1 MQYTKKEILRNMLL
15 MILGTN
21 IACLGFVM
29 FFEPAGINCGGV
41 SGIAMLIKYV
51 VKNPYVTVGT
61 VSAVINIPLFLLGYK
76 HIGKYFFFG
85 SLLGMVVSSL
95 GFDLLAMVITP
106 PDVEP
111 LVAVVFGAVLIG
123 AGFGVVFLT
132 GASTGGVDIIAR
144 LLKLKF
150 RNCPIGK
157 LILVFDLFTAV
168 ATGIVYKDINNTL
181 YSALALFL
189 SSVVLD
195 YVIYSMD
202 YAKVA
207 FVISD
212 KYGEIAKTISK
223 EMDRGITL
231 LNGQG
236 YYKRE
241 DKQVLLCAVKKKQ
254 LAELKELI
262 YKVDP
267 QAFVILQD
275 AHQVLGDGFKRYDRF
290 EL

>member
-1 MQYTKKEILRNMLL
+1 MQYTKKQIFWNMMLV
-15 MILGTN
+15 IVGSTV
-21 IACLGFVM
+21 ACSGFVM
-29 FFEPAGINCGGV
+29 FFEPAGITCGGV
-41 SGIAMLIKYV
+41 SGIAMLVKYAA
-51 VKNPYVTVGT
+51 NHPWVTIGS
-61 VSAVINIPLFLLGYK
+61 VSAIINIPLFLFGYRQ
-76 HIGKYFFFG
+76 IGKYFFFG

-95 GFDLLAMVITP
+95 AFDFMAKILPV

-111 LVAVVFGAVLIG
+111 LIAVVFGAVLIG
-123 AGFGVVFLT
+123 GGFGVVFLS

-157 LILVFDLFTAV
+157 LMLIFDMGTAI
-168 ATGIVYKDINNTL
+168 ATGIVYGDINNTL
-181 YSALALFL
+181 YSALALYL

-195 YVIYSMD
+195 YVVYSMD

-207 FVISD
+207 FIITDQYDEVSRAISED
-212 KYGEIAKTISK
+212 
-223 EMDRGITL
+223 MDRGITL

-236 YYKRE
+236 YYKRT
-241 DKQVLLCAVKKKQ
+241 DKLILLCAVKKKQ

-262 YKVDP
+262 YRIDP

-275 AHQVLGDGFKRYDRF
+275 AQQVLGDGFKRYDRF

>member
-1 MQYTKKEILRNMLL
+1 MQYTKKEIIKNICL
-15 MILGTN
+15 MIMGTFV
-21 IACLGFVM
+21 ACSGFVM

-51 VKNPYVTVGT
+51 AKHPLVTIGLI
-61 VSAVINIPLFLLGYK
+61 SALINIPLFIIGYSK
-76 HIGKYFFFG
+76 IGKYFFFT
-85 SLLGMVVSSL
+85 SLVGMVTSSL
-95 GFDLLAMVITP
+95 GFDLLAMVLPT

-111 LVAVVFGAVLIG
+111 IFAIIFGAALIG
-123 AGFGVVFLT
+123 FGFGIVFRA

-157 LILVFDLFTAV
+157 LILAFDMCTAI
-168 ATGIVYKDINNTL
+168 ATGIVYNDFRNTL
-181 YSALALFL
+181 YSALALFM

-195 YVIYSMD
+195 YVVYSID
-202 YAKVA
+202 YSKVA
-207 FVISD
+207 FIISNKYEEVSDVIS
-212 KYGEIAKTISK
+212 KQ
-223 EMDRGITL
+223 MDRGITL

-254 LAELKELI
+254 VAELKEVI

-275 AHQVLGDGFKRYDRF
+275 AQQVLGDGFKRYDRF

>member
-1 MQYTKKEILRNMLL
+1 MQYTKKEIIRNMLL
-15 MILGTN
+15 VFLGSTV
-21 IACLGFVM
+21 ACSGFVM
-29 FFEPAGINCGGV
+29 FFEPAGITCGGV
-41 SGIAMLIKYV
+41 SGIAMLIKHV
-51 VKNPYVTVGT
+51 ANHRWVTIGV
-61 VSAVINIPLFLLGYK
+61 VSAIINIPLFLLGYRQ
-76 HIGKYFFFG
+76 IGKYFFFG

-95 GFDLLAMVITP
+95 AFDLLAKVLP
-106 PDVEP
+106 APDVEP
-111 LVAVVFGAVLIG
+111 LVAVVFGAVIIG
-123 AGFGVVFLT
+123 GGFGVVFLS

-144 LLKLKF
+144 LLKLKL

-157 LILVFDLFTAV
+157 LILAFDMCTAV

-207 FVISD
+207 FIITD
-212 KYGEIAKTISK
+212 KYEDVSQAIAKD
-223 EMDRGITL
+223 MDRGITL

-236 YYKRE
+236 YFKRE
-241 DKQVLLCAVKKKQ
+241 DKLILLCAVKKKQ
-254 LAELKELI
+254 LAELKEVI

>member
-1 MQYTKKEILRNMLL
+1 MQYTKKEIIRNMLL
-15 MILGTN
+15 LILGTN
-21 IACLGFVM
+21 VACFGFVT
-29 FFEPAGINCGGV
+29 FYEPAGITCGGV
-41 SGIAMLIKYV
+41 SGIAML
-51 VKNPYVTVGT
+51 VKHMVNHPYVTIGT
-61 VSAVINIPLFLLGYK
+61 VSALINIPLFLLGYK
-76 HIGKYFFFG
+76 HIGKYFFYG

-95 GFDLLAMVITP
+95 GFDLLAKVVP
-106 PDVEP
+106 VPDVEP
-111 LVAVVFGAVLIG
+111 LIAVVFGAVLIG
-123 AGFGVVFLT
+123 AGFGVVFLA

-144 LLKLKF
+144 LLKLKL

-157 LILVFDLFTAV
+157 LILVFDMCTAI

-181 YSALALFL
+181 YSALALYL

-207 FVISD
+207 FIVSD
-212 KYGEIAKTISK
+212 KYEEVASTISRD
-223 EMDRGITL
+223 MDRGITL

-236 YYKRE
+236 YYRRE

-262 YKVDP
+262 YRVDP

>member
-1 MQYTKKEILRNMLL
+1 MHYTKKEIIRNMLL
-15 MILGTN
+15 VILGTN
-21 IACLGFVM
+21 IACFGFVT
-29 FFEPAGINCGGV
+29 FYEPAGINCGGV
-41 SGIAMLIKYV
+41 SGIAMLIKHIV
-51 VKNPYVTVGT
+51 GHPYVTIGT
-61 VSAVINIPLFLLGYK
+61 VSALINIPLFLLGYK

-85 SLLGMVVSSL
+85 SLLGMLVSSL
-95 GFDLLAMVITP
+95 GFDLLAKVVRP
-106 PDVEP
+106 PEVEP
-111 LVAVVFGAVLIG
+111 LIAVLFGAVLIG
-123 AGFGVVFLT
+123 GGFGVVFLA

-157 LILVFDLFTAV
+157 LILVFDMFTAV
-168 ATGIVYKDINNTL
+168 ATGIVYKDVNNTL

-202 YAKVA
+202 YSKVA
-207 FVISD
+207 FIISN
-212 KYGEIAKTISK
+212 KYEDIAKSISNDM
-223 EMDRGITL
+223 ERGITL

-236 YYKRE
+236 YYTRE

-262 YKVDP
+262 YKADP

>member
-1 MQYTKKEILRNMLL
+1 MQYTKKEILRNLLL
-15 MILGTN
+15 MTLGTT
-21 IACLGFVM
+21 IACTGFVM

-51 VKNPYVTVGT
+51 ANHRFVTIGL
-61 VSAVINIPLFLLGYK
+61 VSALINIPLFILGYSK
-76 HIGKYFFFG
+76 IGKYFFLSSLFG
-85 SLLGMVVSSL
+85 MIVSSL
-95 GFDLLAMVITP
+95 GFDLLALVVPIP
-106 PDVEP
+106 QVEP
-111 LVAVVFGAVLIG
+111 LVAVVFGAACI
-123 AGFGVVFLT
+123 GFGFGIVFLA
-132 GASTGGVDIIAR
+132 GSSTGGVDIIAR

-157 LILVFDLFTAV
+157 LILAFDMCTAI
-168 ATGIVYKDINNTL
+168 ATGIVYKDFNNTL

-195 YVIYSMD
+195 YVVYSTD

-207 FVISD
+207 FIITD
-212 KYGEIAKTISK
+212 KYERVSEIIST

-231 LNGQG
+231 LKGQG

-241 DKQVLLCAVKKKQ
+241 DKLVLLCAVKKKQ

-275 AHQVLGDGFKRYDRF
+275 AQQVLGDGFKRYDRF